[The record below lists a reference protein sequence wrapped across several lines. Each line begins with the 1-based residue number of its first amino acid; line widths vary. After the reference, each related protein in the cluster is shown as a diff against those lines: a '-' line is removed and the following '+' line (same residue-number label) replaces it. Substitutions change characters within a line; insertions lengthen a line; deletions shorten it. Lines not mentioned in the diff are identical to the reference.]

1 MYNLI
6 FKEFIFL
13 FLCEM
18 IVFLMIFLDN
28 NILII
33 LEEIKSIRKGM
44 NS

>member
-6 FKEFIFL
+6 FKELIFL
-13 FLCEM
+13 FLCKM